1 MAHLT
6 TSTKSLWM
14 SPCLTQRQSWRWN
27 QSGELHRQLKREWE
41 KEKERVAKGDS
52 LGDNEQ
58 SLLLLLL
65 LSLAPWASA
74 HLSAVYLSEVVERQ
88 DKSTRVRSQYTRY
101 IRLQSLA
108 FEHLSIAVP
117 APTAVLVSADV
128 AGSLTVAGPSIRA
141 SASWQRHLHSNCQSA
156 AFECYRARGLW
167 QNQLHAIWTRGAG
180 TIDSALTHGRHTRTP
195 QTKSTFTKGAC
206 IIY

>member
-27 QSGELHRQLKREWE
+27 QSGELHRQLEREWE

-108 FEHLSIAVP
+108 FEHLSIAVA
-117 APTAVLVSADV
+117 APTAVLVSAYV
-128 AGSLTVAGPSIRA
+128 SGSLTVAGPFRSGPLHLDSGIYIATARA
-141 SASWQRHLHSNCQSA
+141 LPSSVTGHGGCGKINCTP
-156 AFECYRARGLW
+156 FELEG
-167 QNQLHAIWTRGAG
+167 QEP
-180 TIDSALTHGRHTRTP
+180 LTAH
-195 QTKSTFTKGAC
+195 
-206 IIY
+206 